1 MSVAVTGIGRDR
13 ILGIKEKGLSS
24 DTAAVTSVDETIS
37 LRYAATCAT
46 CGKELRPRD
55 LAHWDKETRTATC
68 APCLETRAEAEAQP
82 PAEID
87 RGEAGA
93 SAADEWRRRHERR
106 ETQIRGQHKH
116 LGGLILALTDDPQS
130 TKAWDKGAAG
140 ERGLGRSLD
149 GLRDEGFAVLHD
161 RCIPGTRANID
172 HIVVSP
178 AGVFV
183 IDTKNWNGRV
193 EQRDVGGWFRTDL
206 RLYVGGRDQ
215 TKHLAGMNSQLEAV
229 KHALAASADWRGV
242 PVTGAFCFVS
252 SENWSLLDRH
262 PLRFGDVYVL
272 WGKALGKLIRA
283 EGPLT
288 SAQIAEIERELAF
301 ALPPR

>member
-1 MSVAVTGIGRDR
+1 M
-13 ILGIKEKGLSS
+13 
-24 DTAAVTSVDETIS
+24 TSVDETIS

-46 CGKELRPRD
+46 CGRELRPRD
-55 LAHWDKETRTATC
+55 LAHWDKATKTATC
-68 APCLETRAEAEAQP
+68 VLCLETRAEANAQP
-82 PAEID
+82 PVEID

-106 ETQIRGQHKH
+106 ETQVREQHKH

-140 ERGLGRSLD
+140 ERVIGDSLD
-149 GLRDEGFAVLHD
+149 GLRGEGFAVLHD
-161 RCIPGTRANID
+161 RSIPGTRANID

-183 IDTKNWNGRV
+183 VDTKNWSGHV
-193 EQRDVGGWFRTDL
+193 EQRDVGGWFKTDL
-206 RLYVGGRDQ
+206 RLYVGGRDR
-215 TKHLAGMNSQLEAV
+215 TNRIEGMTAQLEAV
-229 KHALAASADWRGV
+229 KDALAASADWREV
-242 PVTGAFCFVS
+242 PVTGAFCFMS
-252 SENWSLLDRH
+252 SESWSLLDRR

-283 EGPLT
+283 EGALT
-288 SAQIAEIERELAF
+288 RAQVVEIERTLAL